1 MNIQNTNFFKIE
13 KESNIDIL
21 MEKNPYKLFVLIFSV
36 TSNYFPSVINDTITI
51 KKNIKNN
58 KNTEPNT
65 IFLFI
70 DLRNY
75 ILKNN
80 KYSSSI
86 EKNSVPYI
94 SFYFNN
100 KELAFIN
107 NAEYSVFE
115 ETFDQL
121 KEKLAEHFKI
131 SRVESETKPTSELKE
146 HIKQQRKL
154 ENIEKLKQQ
163 YMINELTKL
172 KKAKE
177 LEEEEQEE

>member
-1 MNIQNTNFFKIE
+1 MEINLTREQVDNEEYTEDYMLVNFPDTKDIITKDETMN
-13 KESNIDIL
+13 
-21 MEKNPYKLFVLIFSV
+21 
-36 TSNYFPSVINDTITI
+36 
-51 KKNIKNN
+51 
-58 KNTEPNT
+58 
-65 IFLFI
+65 
-70 DLRNY
+70 
-75 ILKNN
+75 
-80 KYSSSI
+80 
-86 EKNSVPYI
+86 
-94 SFYFNN
+94 FNN